1 MNPKLFGPW
10 LVTIAAIM
18 WSLDAP
24 FRKYLTG
31 ELPSTAIVLM
41 EHLVIAVLVL
51 IFLGRYLKELKNLN
65 GKDWLALIFV
75 GFGGSALATVMF
87 TQSFHY
93 VNPSV
98 AILLQ
103 KIQPLVAILLAVVIM
118 KEKISRKFWAW
129 AAIAILGAYLIS
141 FPSLKPQ
148 MFPGEIF
155 NPNFKGVILA
165 LGAAFLWGG
174 STVFG
179 RMLLNKLSFQAT
191 AAARFLTA
199 LVFLLL
205 IQIYSANLT
214 DISAATQKDWIF
226 VVIIAVLAGLLSLFI
241 YYKGLKNTPASIATL
256 CELGFPLSAVIVNW
270 IFIPNSEL
278 TLAQIG
284 GGLLLLGSITALS
297 LQNARLVPSQPA
309 QA

>member
-31 ELPSTAIVLM
+31 ELPSTVIVLM
-41 EHLVIAVLVL
+41 EHLIIAVLVL

-65 GKDWLALIFV
+65 RKDWLALIFV

-118 KEKISRKFWAW
+118 KEKISPKFWVW
-129 AAIAILGAYLIS
+129 AALAIFGAYLIS
-141 FPSLKPQ
+141 FPTLKPQ
-148 MFPGEIF
+148 VFP
-155 NPNFKGVILA
+155 
-165 LGAAFLWGG
+165 
-174 STVFG
+174 
-179 RMLLNKLSFQAT
+179 RRSFQ
-191 AAARFLTA
+191 
-199 LVFLLL
+199 
-205 IQIYSANLT
+205 
-214 DISAATQKDWIF
+214 
-226 VVIIAVLAGLLSLFI
+226 
-241 YYKGLKNTPASIATL
+241 
-256 CELGFPLSAVIVNW
+256 
-270 IFIPNSEL
+270 SEL
-278 TLAQIG
+278 
-284 GGLLLLGSITALS
+284 
-297 LQNARLVPSQPA
+297 
-309 QA
+309 

>member
-31 ELPSTAIVLM
+31 ELPSTTIVLM
-41 EHLVIAVLVL
+41 EHLIIAALVL
-51 IFLGRYLKELKNLN
+51 IFLGGYLREFKNLN
-65 GKDWLALIFV
+65 SKDWLAVIFI

-103 KIQPLVAILLAVVIM
+103 KVQPLIAILLAAAIM
-118 KEKISRKFWAW
+118 KEKFSKKFWLW
-129 AAIAILGAYLIS
+129 AAFAIFGAYIIS
-141 FPSLKPQ
+141 FPTFKPQ
-148 MFPGEIF
+148 MFAGEIF
-155 NPNFKGVILA
+155 NPNSKGIMLA

-179 RMLLNKLSFQAT
+179 RVLLNKLSFQAT
-191 AAARFLTA
+191 TASRFLTA

-205 IQIYSANLT
+205 MQAYSGKLS
-214 DISAATQKDWIF
+214 DISGASQKDWAF
-226 VVIIAVLAGLLSLFI
+226 VGIIAVLAGLVSLFI
-241 YYKGLKNTPASIATL
+241 YYKGLKNTPAGIATL
-256 CELGFPLSAVIVNW
+256 CELAFPLSAVVVNW
-270 IFIPNSEL
+270 IFIPGSHLN
-278 TLAQIG
+278 LAQIG
-284 GGLLLLGSITALS
+284 GGILLLGSITALS
-297 LQNARLVPSQPA
+297 VENSRAQSQQIA
-309 QA
+309 

>member
-31 ELPSTAIVLM
+31 ELPSTVIVLM

-51 IFLGRYLKELKNLN
+51 FFLGRYLKELKNLS

-129 AAIAILGAYLIS
+129 AALAIVGAYLIS

-191 AAARFLTA
+191 TASRFLTA

-205 IQIYSANLT
+205 MQIYSGQLA
-214 DISAATQKDWIF
+214 DISLASQKDWIF

-256 CELGFPLSAVIVNW
+256 CELGFPLSAVVVNW

-297 LQNARLVPSQPA
+297 LQNARLQPPQPT

>member
-31 ELPSTAIVLM
+31 ELPSTVIVLM
-41 EHLVIAVLVL
+41 EHLIIAVLVL
-51 IFLGRYLKELKNLN
+51 IFLGRYLKELKNLKR
-65 GKDWLALIFV
+65 KDWLALIFV

-103 KIQPLVAILLAVVIM
+103 KIQPLIAILLAVVIM
-118 KEKISRKFWAW
+118 KEKISPKFWVW
-129 AAIAILGAYLIS
+129 AALAIFGAYLIS
-141 FPSLKPQ
+141 FPNLKPQ
-148 MFPGEIF
+148 VFPGEVF
-155 NPNFKGVILA
+155 NPNFKGIILA

-191 AAARFLTA
+191 TAARFLTA

-205 IQIYSANLT
+205 MQIYSGQLA
-214 DISAATQKDWIF
+214 DISQASQKDWMF
-226 VVIIAVLAGLLSLFI
+226 VLIIAVLAGLLSLFI

-256 CELGFPLSAVIVNW
+256 CELGFPLSAVVVNW
-270 IFIPNSEL
+270 IFIPNSQL
-278 TLAQIG
+278 TFAQIG
-284 GGLLLLGSITALS
+284 GGVLLLGAITALS
-297 LQNARLVPSQPA
+297 WENTALKPTLSES
-309 QA
+309 